1 MENIFLQISISLFII
16 LGVSFIMR
24 LLKQPLI
31 IGYIVSGIIIG
42 PFLFDL
48 LPHIETL
55 EIFSQFGIA
64 FLLFIVGIH
73 LNPKTIKEVGKI
85 SMITGIG
92 QVIFTSLIGYF
103 IGIFLGFSSITS
115 LYIAVALTFSS
126 TIIIMKLLSDK
137 DALDKLFGKISIG
150 FLLVQDLIAII
161 ILIVVSSLS
170 NGGNV
175 SNLIFS
181 TLAKGVILLAVLSPL
196 SYFVLPKLSAFF
208 AKSQELLFVFAISWG
223 LGLSALFLFYGFSIE
238 VGALIAGIMLSMS
251 PYSYEISSKLKPLRD
266 FFIIS
271 FFILLGAQ
279 MIFSDISSLW
289 IPAIVFSLFILVGN
303 PIIVMILMGIFG
315 YSKNTGFMA
324 GLTVAQISEF
334 SLIMIALGV
343 KVGHLT
349 NEILSF
355 VTIIGLITIA
365 GSTYMIM
372 YSDKIY
378 SFLSKYLS
386 LFERKNVKKEVMEK
400 IEYECILFGE
410 NRIGFSIM
418 KSFIHLKKQYLVVDF
433 NPERVKKLNS
443 KGVKC
448 IYGDVSNAD
457 FIEDLKIGKA
467 KIIVSTIPEIENNLM
482 LLDKIKRK
490 NKDAI
495 VILTARQISDSHELY
510 KAGADYVILPHFLG
524 GKYIAGI
531 IEKAKEDKNKY
542 EIEKQKQLR
551 ELKERLE
558 EGHEHPRVEK
568 DHNR

>member
-85 SMITGIG
+85 SLITGIG